1 MERALS
7 TTTAILPARY
17 NCVKIN
23 FSRVDFMKKI
33 LMRFFLVLIATVL
46 TIACVEILVRVFW
59 NKLNGQTV
67 IPLSLKTHRISANPL
82 MGYEL
87 VPGSSAYE
95 DDSWYRINQD
105 GIRDRDYTPEK
116 PSGTFRIAAVGDS
129 VTFGFGLELKDT
141 WPKQLE
147 RELQKTQ
154 PHVEVINFGV
164 MGYNT
169 PQEAERIQDK
179 VLKYQPDLI
188 IIDYSLND
196 IGVFS
201 RERRVLNTYK
211 GYNTFLTTGSGFV
224 DSLLPHLKT
233 YLLIKNRL
241 YLKKTDADTRPQYSK
256 DGLKYLRVGYNRY
269 FFDAY
274 QEPENWNILNAA
286 FAKIRALTQP
296 QTPVLFVI
304 HTELTEMDHY
314 LFTEIHGIVK
324 KLCQDYSF
332 PVLDPLNEML
342 AYKAKD
348 LRISDANVHP
358 NALGNKVFVQ
368 AIVRYLQAA
377 NLVK

>member
-1 MERALS
+1 
-7 TTTAILPARY
+7 
-17 NCVKIN
+17 
-23 FSRVDFMKKI
+23 MKKFF
-33 LMRFFLVLIATVL
+33 LRFFLVIFATTL
-46 TIACVEILVRVFW
+46 TFACVEILVRIFW

-67 IPLSLKTHRISANPL
+67 IPLSLKTHRISTNPL

-87 VPGSSAYE
+87 VPGSAAFE
-95 DDSWYRINQD
+95 DNAWYRINRD
-105 GIRDRDYTPEK
+105 GIRDRDYALLK

-129 VTFGFGLELKDT
+129 VTFGFGLELVDT

-147 RELQKTQ
+147 RELQKTH

-211 GYNTFLTTGSGFV
+211 GYNSFLTTGSGFV
-224 DSLLPHLKT
+224 DSLLPNLKT

-241 YLKKTDADTRPQYSK
+241 YLKKTEADTRPQYSK

-274 QEPENWNILNAA
+274 QEPENWTILNAA

-296 QTPVLFVI
+296 KIPVLFVI

-324 KLCQDYSF
+324 KLCLDHGF
-332 PVLDPLNEML
+332 PVLDPLTEML
-342 AYKAKD
+342 AYKSRD

-368 AIVRYLQAA
+368 AIVRYLQA
-377 NLVK
+377 NSMVK